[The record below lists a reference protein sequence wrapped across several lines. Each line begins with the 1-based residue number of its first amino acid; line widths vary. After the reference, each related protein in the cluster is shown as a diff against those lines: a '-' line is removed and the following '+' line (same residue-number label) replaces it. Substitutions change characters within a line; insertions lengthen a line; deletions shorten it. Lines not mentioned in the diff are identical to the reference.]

1 MVRNF
6 SESLSLINENKVN
19 KLKRIFDE
27 IRLDEELFNQVNAL
41 SIEEQAVFYDALKQF
56 IEDDVKILLI
66 YMKAQKLIH
75 EGCSY
80 E

>member
-6 SESLSLINENKVN
+6 SESFSLINENKVN